1 MITND
6 EMTTAVLM
14 HPMTPEGA
22 VDLIH
27 TLIRQRNQAR
37 RIAADLEAE
46 CARRTT
52 DDQQN
57 DDHATLLRNAW
68 RVASI
73 DRDKYQLQNAEL
85 LGRLN
90 KLTRQLEQARE
101 IAAILENECAN
112 CWGPAH
118 LKAITEVRLAAW
130 YSQKGTDNGA

>member
-1 MITND
+1 MSTEEEMI
-6 EMTTAVLM
+6 TAVLI

-27 TLIRQRNQAR
+27 TLIRQRDQAR
-37 RIAADLEAE
+37 RAH
-46 CARRTT
+46 
-52 DDQQN
+52 DDEM
-57 DDHATLLRNAW
+57 AVFRNAW

-73 DRDKYQLQNAEL
+73 DRDKYELQNAEL